1 MRGER
6 KGGAMRTVFVGGCVL
21 GALVLAGCNKSS
33 GSGGSAQA
41 KAVVVPAP
49 SASAKT
55 GTRTGPRDDV
65 ALANAIDK
73 AFASHDPKKLGALYA
88 DDAVLE
94 MPGMPDVKG
103 REAIEKSA
111 AKTFAAFKDAKL
123 VHGRIWEKDKHTCV
137 IESVFTGTNTGAA
150 PEMGIPKATNR
161 TAGVV
166 GASWVVLDDAGL
178 IKEER
183 RFGDQ
188 PTLLGQ
194 LFPDPKNPVRAVIT
208 TPPNGTGD
216 YKAGNDAVEVQK
228 KNMAIEDHGA
238 AFLSHRDVAG
248 VLRGI
253 APDTVYVDYTGATD
267 VKGTKAFH
275 AMLVDYVTV
284 FPDLKSTVIGGF
296 GDGDYAIVLQEY
308 SGTQKGALGSI
319 KPTNKRMDIHQL
331 EIDLYKNGK
340 QVNGWTFG
348 NSAEMLTE
356 LGIMKP
362 PSAASGTKP
371 GAR

>member
-1 MRGER
+1 
-6 KGGAMRTVFVGGCVL
+6 MRTIFIGGCVL
-21 GALVLAGCNKSS
+21 GALVLAGCKSS
-33 GSGGSAQA
+33 GAGGSPAQA
-41 KAVVVPAP
+41 GSAKAVVPAP
-49 SASAKT
+49 SASTRT
-55 GTRTGPRDDV
+55 GTRAGPRDHV
-65 ALANAIDK
+65 ALANAIDE
-73 AFASHDPKKLGALYA
+73 AFASHDPAKLGALYA

-94 MPGMPDVKG
+94 RPGMPDVKG
-103 REAIEKSA
+103 RAAIEKSA

-123 VHGRIWEKDKHTCV
+123 VHGRIWEKDGSTAV

-161 TAGVV
+161 AVGVV
-166 GASWVVLDDAGL
+166 GASWVEVDDAGL

-183 RFGDQ
+183 RFRDQ
-188 PTLLGQ
+188 PTLMGQ
-194 LFPDPKNPVRAVIT
+194 LFPDPKNPVRAVVT

-216 YKAGNDAVEVQK
+216 YKAAKQGDPKDAVQK
-228 KNMAIEDHGA
+228 RNMGIENHGA

-248 VLRGI
+248 VLKGI
-253 APDTVYVDYTGATD
+253 AADTLYVDYTGPTD
-267 VKGTKAFH
+267 VKGTKAFR
-275 AMLVDYVTV
+275 AMLEDYVTV

-308 SGTQKGALGSI
+308 AGTQKGALGPF

-331 EIDLYKNGK
+331 EIDLYKDGR

-348 NSAEMLTE
+348 NSAEMLGQ
-356 LGIMKP
+356 LGLM
-362 PSAASGTKP
+362 KP